1 MSIKGEAIKRYKQ
14 NRTRNENEIIQVDVE
29 ETETLLKRDGFVLFP
44 VAADQCFN

>member
-29 ETETLLKRDGFVLFP
+29 TETLLKRDGFVLFP
-44 VAADQCFN
+44 IAADQCFN